1 MKTTTTTVTT
11 RSTKIGMTKLHKKS
25 AQSLVQRVICHP
37 MFVKTRLMRRLS
49 ADVGEFVRIDGTV
62 SSMRTHEHACLPS
75 LYVLEV
81 IEPHS
86 CVDPKYGKLHVGNIF
101 DSSNVNTN
109 MVSIAAIQVEDAI
122 DRKLQPSSAPNPHG
136 NGGTYKWSSGGVL
149 LLMNWPL
156 TRGG

>member
-1 MKTTTTTVTT
+1 M
-11 RSTKIGMTKLHKKS
+11 
-25 AQSLVQRVICHP
+25 Q
-37 MFVKTRLMRRLS
+37 
-49 ADVGEFVRIDGTV
+49 
-62 SSMRTHEHACLPS
+62 THEHACLPS

-86 CVDPKYGKLHVGNIF
+86 CVDPGYGKLHVGNIF

-136 NGGTYKWSSGGVL
+136 NGGNLLVISGSDKHFRLARQQVVVR
-149 LLMNWPL
+149 
-156 TRGG
+156 RGPTVDELAIDSRWVGLEQCQSPQKPNEHQETIHVASNRDVYDS